1 MLKNATRQNI
11 NCCNQHFRQE
21 ATKDEV
27 ENILI
32 IHIATSQLK
41 YFIQVTIKLVKQIII
56 YCHNSNAYYTV
67 KLCKSIGTPRQHPV

>member
-1 MLKNATRQNI
+1 MQLDKILIAAINILDRRQPSN
-11 NCCNQHFRQE
+11 
-21 ATKDEV
+21 EV

-67 KLCKSIGTPRQHPV
+67 ELCKSIGTPRQHPV